1 MSISNKNL
9 ALLTAKYISYLYHT
23 RSKFFRHIDI
33 LTGLSLFDLTPRL
46 VRVSEILGRYIQF
59 DFQDSIPGSVM
70 YVLKEKKETSQKA
83 TVMY

>member
-1 MSISNKNL
+1 LKNI
-9 ALLTAKYISYLYHT
+9 TYLYHA

-46 VRVSEILGRYIQF
+46 VRVGEILGRYIQF
-59 DFQDSIPGSVM
+59 NVQDSIPGSVM
-70 YVLKEKKETSQKA
+70 NILKEKETSQKA